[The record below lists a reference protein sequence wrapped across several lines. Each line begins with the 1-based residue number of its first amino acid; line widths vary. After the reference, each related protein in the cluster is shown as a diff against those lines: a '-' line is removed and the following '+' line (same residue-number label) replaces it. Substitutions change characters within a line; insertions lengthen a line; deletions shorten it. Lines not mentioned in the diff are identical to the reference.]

1 MKVKILFLAVVG
13 LLPMLAQAQLTYN
26 TNNGAIII
34 TGDTGSST
42 EIIIPA
48 AINNYPV
55 TSIGEYAFF
64 SRSSLTSIT
73 IPSSVTNIGDY
84 AFYNCAG
91 LTNVP
96 LVNGVTTIGVYSF
109 FHCTGLKSLTI
120 PDSVASIGYLAFY
133 NCNNLTSAT
142 IPNSVT
148 NIDGGAF
155 SGCASL
161 TNILV
166 AAANPIYSSIQ
177 GVLLNKAQTIL
188 ITFPTGLGGS
198 YDIPS
203 SVTTIGDAAFNSCPN
218 LTTVRLP
225 QGVTSIGSQ
234 TFSRCFNLT
243 DVRIGASV
251 TSIGG
256 EAFSHCTSLTSM
268 TIPDSVASIAYGTF
282 FGCDSLASVT
292 VGNSVAEIGNYA
304 FEYCTSL
311 TNLTLGNS
319 ITDIRA
325 DAFAFCASL
334 TSVKIPNSI
343 TNIGKYAFS
352 DCINL
357 TNVTFLGNAP
367 SLGGPG
373 VFAAVAAEAKA
384 YYHYGAS
391 GWGLTYG
398 GLPTVMLYPPP
409 QVGAGNAGLQTGG
422 FGFAIAGV
430 SSQTIVVEAST
441 NLANWQP
448 VWTNTLSGNSVNFV
462 DPHWTNYPARFY
474 RTR

>member
-1 MKVKILFLAVVG
+1 MKVIMLFLAVAC
-13 LLPMLAQAQLTYN
+13 LLPSLAQAQLTYS
-26 TNNGAIII
+26 TNNGVIII

-48 AINNYPV
+48 AINSYPV
-55 TSIGEYAFF
+55 SSIGDYAFF

-73 IPSSVTNIGDY
+73 IPNSVTNIGDY
-84 AFYNCAG
+84 AFYNCTG

-96 LVNGVTTIGVYSF
+96 LVNGVTTIGTYSF
-109 FHCTGLKSLTI
+109 FHCTGLKNLTI

-133 NCNNLTSAT
+133 ECDNLTSAT
-142 IPNSVT
+142 IPSSVT

-166 AAANPIYSSIQ
+166 AEANPIYSSLH
-177 GVLLNKAQTIL
+177 GVLLNKAQTFL

-198 YDIPS
+198 YDLPD
-203 SVTTIGDAAFNSCPN
+203 SVTTIGDAAFNGCTN
-218 LTTVRLP
+218 LTSVRLL
-225 QGVTSIGSQ
+225 QGVTSIGSEA
-234 TFSRCFNLT
+234 FSRCLNLT
-243 DVRIGASV
+243 NILIGASV

-256 EAFSHCTSLTSM
+256 EAFSHCTSLTSV
-268 TIPDSVASIAYGTF
+268 TIPDSVTSITYGTF
-282 FGCDSLASVT
+282 SDCASLTSVT
-292 VGNSVAEIGNYA
+292 IGNSVADIGNYA
-304 FEYCTSL
+304 FQYCSSL
-311 TNLTLGNS
+311 TNITLGNS
-319 ITDIRA
+319 VTDIRA

-334 TSVKIPNSI
+334 TSVTIPNSI
-343 TNIGKYAFS
+343 TNIGKYAFFGCS
-352 DCINL
+352 NL
-357 TNVTFLGNAP
+357 TNITFLGNAP

-384 YYHYGAS
+384 YYYYGAS

-409 QVGAGNAGLQTGG
+409 QVGAGTAGLQTGG
-422 FGFAIAGV
+422 FSFALAGV

-448 VWTNTLSGNSVNFV
+448 VWTNILAGNSTNFV
-462 DPHWTNYPARFY
+462 DPDWTNYPARFY
-474 RTR
+474 RAR